1 MQALCWVSLAVAALG
16 RTRAVTMEA
25 VEVFSGDN
33 CAGSPDVLAM
43 YNESANCAEDACSDI
58 SFGNDTYYISRT
70 CNVSDRFAHTKA
82 VFGEFTYVM
91 METYDNQSCA
101 SFGEADVFLASGSC
115 EISSGLGDQSVI
127 TSLYSNGS
135 AVVALYPND
144 ACGGEPSLYFELD
157 KAALSTGSCQ
167 QGLYKFYSSAA
178 ESSSSLSSSG
188 ADGSSSSLAAA
199 SPQSSGSSSSAA
211 ANTVS
216 SGSSGSGISTGA
228 VVGIAAA
235 ALVLVVVVALY
246 IARRFRKKC
255 GAQQEEEDGFSS
267 FQSPSGGPKKGS
279 STAPGT
285 TNSLG
290 DDGSGSVKPAS
301 LVGLWDD
308 EVIATA
314 RVPREKVI
322 IQRSISR
329 GGGGE
334 VYVGL
339 FNQQQVAI
347 KMLLPELRKSV
358 KHVNAFLAE
367 VKLMATLEHPRI
379 VQFVGVAWD
388 SLTDLCVVS
397 EFMEGGDLRALLN
410 SYETHGHEL
419 GFDRSKVTIALH
431 VAHALTYLHSLESP
445 VLHRDLKS
453 KNVLLTSALD
463 AKLTDFGIS
472 RERADKTM
480 TAGVGTSRWMAP
492 EVMLGKKYDDKAD
505 MFSFG
510 VMLSEL
516 DVHVLPYSH
525 AKDCGE
531 IDSDHKISEA
541 VIMQMV
547 ALGKLRVEFSSDS
560 LVSMVLLGL
569 ACVSLDPAERP
580 TAAEALY
587 RLHTI
592 LSQEL

>member
-1 MQALCWVSLAVAALG
+1 
-16 RTRAVTMEA
+16 MEA
-25 VEVFSGDN
+25 VEVFSGVN

-43 YNESANCAEDACSDI
+43 YNLSASCVEDACSDI
-58 SFGNDTYYISRT
+58 AFGNDTYYISRT
-70 CNVSDRFAHTKA
+70 CNVSDRFAHTAA
-82 VFGEFTYVM
+82 VLGDFTYVM
-91 METYDNQSCA
+91 METYDNKSCV

-157 KAALSTGSCQ
+157 KDALTTGSCQ
-167 QGLYKFYSSAA
+167 QGLYRFYSSDTA
-178 ESSSSLSSSG
+178 SSSTSS
-188 ADGSSSSLAAA
+188 
-199 SPQSSGSSSSAA
+199 
-211 ANTVS
+211 S
-216 SGSSGSGISTGA
+216 SGSSGSLDTAAPQAADSDSGSSSASNGPGISTGA

-235 ALVLVVVVALY
+235 ALVLIVIVAVVVVYRL
-246 IARRFRKKC
+246 RKKRE
-255 GAQQEEEDGFSS
+255 AEREENDNFSS
-267 FQSPSGGPKKGS
+267 FQSPSGSRKPGS

-290 DDGSGSVKPAS
+290 DDGSSGRQSAKPAM

-322 IQRSISR
+322 VQHIISR

-334 VYVGL
+334 VYFGL
-339 FNQQQVAI
+339 FNQRRVAV
-347 KMLLPELRKSV
+347 KMLLPEVRKSV

-367 VKLMATLEHPRI
+367 VKLMATLEHARI
-379 VQFVGVAWD
+379 VEFVGVAWD

-397 EFMEGGDLRALLN
+397 EFMEGGDLRALL
-410 SYETHGHEL
+410 SVYEQEQHAT

-431 VAHALTYLHSLESP
+431 VAHALTYLHSLETP

-453 KNVLLTSALD
+453 KNVLLTSSLE

-472 RERADKTM
+472 RERGDKTM
-480 TAGVGTSRWMAP
+480 TAGVGTSRWIAP
-492 EVMLGKKYDDKAD
+492 EVMLGHKYDDKAD

-510 VMLSEL
+510 VVLSEL

-525 AKDCGE
+525 AKDCGD
-531 IDSDHKISEA
+531 IDSDHKVSEA

-547 ALGKLRVEFSSDS
+547 ALGKLRIEFSTGS
-560 LVSMVLLGL
+560 LQSMADLGM
-569 ACVSLDPAERP
+569 ACVSLDPTERP